1 MIECGSCHATVK
13 PTKKITWWVVG
24 LLLILFWPGAILYV
38 LTRPANTCPICGSRI
53 QVPRAGNPSV
63 GNPRVEAEA
72 EHPVDERFGK
82 LRAKFGLEG
91 RKGRI
96 WLTAMGVSS
105 ALLGVLVIFVVV
117 MQLLPESEA
126 AQADRLKREAQQ
138 DADRHKGFHCLSAW
152 DGNHAGL
159 ERLVRDQLTD
169 PGSMETHTTRISPAD
184 AYGDHFIVI
193 DFSSKN
199 AFGGRV
205 RFEASGFVDSETCK
219 ARLIT
224 IE

>member
-1 MIECGSCHATVK
+1 MIECGSCHATVQ
-13 PTKKITWWVVG
+13 PTQKITRWVIG
-24 LLLILFWPGAILYV
+24 LLIILFWPGAILYV
-38 LTRPANTCPICGSRI
+38 LTRPRTCPICGSRI

-63 GNPRVEAEA
+63 DNPRVEAEA
-72 EHPVDERFGK
+72 EHPGEERFGQ
-82 LRAKFGLEG
+82 LRATFGLEG

-96 WLTAMGVSS
+96 WLTVMGVCS
-105 ALLGVLVIFVVV
+105 ALLGLLVIFVVV

-138 DADRHKGFHCLSAW
+138 EADRHQGFHCLSAW

-159 ERLVRDQLTD
+159 ERLVRDQLND
-169 PGSMETHTTRISPAD
+169 PGSMDTHTTRISPAD
-184 AYGDHFIVI
+184 ATGDHFIII
-193 DFSSKN
+193 DFSAKN

-205 RFEASGFVDSETCK
+205 RYEARGFVDSETCK
-219 ARLIT
+219 ARLVT